1 MLIAALL
8 AAFAFGACAGSFLGV
23 VIYRM
28 PRNLS
33 IVMPPSR
40 CGACGTQLAARDNIP
55 ILGWLLLRGRCRHCG
70 TAIPMSCLYM
80 ELAVALLSALLVWAV
95 IRLPALHSA
104 WIYAAASSSGEPS
117 IAFWLPQLAAMS
129 VLLLLLWLLIAEV
142 LIDWSHLMIPDE
154 LTKGLQAV
162 AIPLAVL
169 AGTNLFWPWSPI
181 IESAVVLSLQTV
193 FSVNVSFNAD
203 PQYWFRSWDVMNGWI
218 GTPTK
223 AAWTLGLVTAG
234 ALGLIALSLPL
245 ARRVYGRLKES
256 WEERDHLA
264 MAKGAWWFIGCTVL
278 WTVPAIIF
286 VATRDPGS
294 FTNPYN
300 TGLLLAYA
308 LTQAILGS
316 LLGWWLPWTVGLV
329 GTMAFK
335 RNAMGYGDVKLFCGL
350 GAFLGPVGTVVAFMF
365 ATIVGT
371 LVGIPARLMGGGRE
385 MPFGPSLAVGAVLA
399 VALGPWLAPL
409 VLGRLLG

>member
-1 MLIAALL
+1 MLIAALV

-28 PRNLS
+28 PRGLS

-70 TAIPMSCLYM
+70 TAIPVSCLYM

-104 WIYAAASSSGEPS
+104 WIYAAASSSAEPGF
-117 IAFWLPQLAAMS
+117 AFWLPQLAAMS

-154 LTKGLQAV
+154 LTKGLQVV

-169 AGTNLFWPWSPI
+169 TGTNLFWPWSPI
-181 IESAVVLSLQTV
+181 IESAVVLGLQTV
-193 FSVNVSFNAD
+193 FSMNVSFNAD

-286 VATRDPGS
+286 IATRDAGN
-294 FTNPYN
+294 FTNPYD

-308 LTQAILGS
+308 LTQAVLGS

-350 GAFLGPVGTVVAFMF
+350 GAFLGPVGTVVAFML

-399 VALGPWLAPL
+399 IALGPWLAPL